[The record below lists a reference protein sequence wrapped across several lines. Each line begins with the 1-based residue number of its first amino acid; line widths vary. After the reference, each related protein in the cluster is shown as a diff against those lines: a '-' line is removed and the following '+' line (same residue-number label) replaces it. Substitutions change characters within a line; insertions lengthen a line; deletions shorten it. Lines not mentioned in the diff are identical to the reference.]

1 MSTTLELETTET
13 FENYL
18 NQIDVPSIKAK
29 FLKRLRMLEMGNW
42 GDCKPVGSGV
52 SELRIHFGPGYR
64 IYCKSIG
71 KKVVVLLGA
80 GTKDTQKS
88 DIHAA
93 IQLSKTL

>member
-1 MSTTLELETTET
+1 MSTTLDLELTQT
-13 FENYL
+13 FRNYL
-18 NQIDVPSIKAK
+18 VQLDCDKAK
-29 FLKRLRMLEMGNW
+29 AKLLKRLKMLEMGNW

-80 GTKDTQKS
+80 GTKDTQKT

-93 IQLSKTL
+93 INLSQTL